1 MTGLANI
8 VGQGF
13 LMNWYYWKRVGLN
26 IPRFWKNILNIEEMP
41 LALCILFLI
50 LGQFVDFY
58 NIYVFLMGVV
68 VYVILYVILIWNFS
82 MEPNEKQM
90 IAEIFNIIK
99 KKRK

>member
-1 MTGLANI
+1 M
-8 VGQGF
+8 
-13 LMNWYYWKRVGLN
+13 
-26 IPRFWKNILNIEEMP
+26 E
-41 LALCILFLI
+41 
-50 LGQFVDFY
+50 FY